1 MKLKDGEGGKT
12 IENFEKLYS
21 LIRPVNIRLY
31 KPKREKRTTIS
42 RLKTV
47 GGSPTGGCSTSQQQ
61 VRLEQFLFP
70 ELTEE
75 GGLGGPIPSE
85 GAGKGG

>member
-42 RLKTV
+42 RLKTAWV
-47 GGSPTGGCSTSQQQ
+47 ASHRRVLHITAA
-61 VRLEQFLFP
+61 
-70 ELTEE
+70 
-75 GGLGGPIPSE
+75 
-85 GAGKGG
+85 GAT

>member
-42 RLKTV
+42 RLKTAWV
-47 GGSPTGGCSTSQQQ
+47 AHPQEDAPHHSSRCDLSSFC
-61 VRLEQFLFP
+61 FL
-70 ELTEE
+70 
-75 GGLGGPIPSE
+75 S
-85 GAGKGG
+85 